1 MLEWKVFVLVYC
13 ISLLPFS
20 NNNVGR
26 HKITPPR
33 PAQVATVLGC
43 PAQPESAQPHAAV
56 TFTEL
61 RILNATATARGK
73 PDQKKVSTQ
82 ERAKNILSTSP
93 GLTFQINLPYH
104 RQPPPPTVRI
114 TSPQSTS
121 LPRDHLYTPLIC
133 IVDTPPSLP
142 VLRVT
147 SANLH
152 CSATTPFFAS
162 TLSRP

>member
-1 MLEWKVFVLVYC
+1 MFVLVYC

-26 HKITPPR
+26 HKIAPPR

-56 TFTEL
+56 AFTEL

-82 ERAKNILSTSP
+82 ERAKNILSTGP
-93 GLTFQINLPYH
+93 GLTFQINLSLSSSASSTH
-104 RQPPPPTVRI
+104 RAHHQPSI
-114 TSPQSTS
+114 NE
-121 LPRDHLYTPLIC
+121 
-133 IVDTPPSLP
+133 PPSRP
-142 VLRVT
+142 FVYP
-147 SANLH
+147 ADLH
-152 CSATTPFFAS
+152 
-162 TLSRP
+162 R